1 MRAIMKYDA
10 PLVPPPAD
18 YAGDFFQ
25 DVAAALVGVG
35 LIVNSES
42 APGVLSLDKV
52 PTHYAHARTHT
63 HTDTRTDTRTHAD
76 VHVRTYA
83 QTLRSNLFEI
93 K

>member
-52 PTHYAHARTHT
+52 PTHYAHARTHLHT
-63 HTDTRTDTRTHAD
+63 HARTHAD
-76 VHVRTYA
+76 VHAHAHVRTYA
-83 QTLRSNLFEI
+83 QTLRSNLFEL
-93 K
+93 